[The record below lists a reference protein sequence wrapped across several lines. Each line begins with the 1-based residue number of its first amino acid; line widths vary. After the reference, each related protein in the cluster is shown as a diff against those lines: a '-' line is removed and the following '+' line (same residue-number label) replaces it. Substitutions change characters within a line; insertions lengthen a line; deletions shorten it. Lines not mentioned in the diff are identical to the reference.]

1 MVGVQQKDH
10 PPPCNR
16 PHTDM
21 CTFASTIS
29 YQVHTYRDAAAQAVL
44 LLSAGVTRVCRPL
57 KLHIPIAVAFDCTPD
72 HVMTSYN
79 RGALLSAMYEGG
91 RAGYQLERG
100 ALVGDLA
107 FFLKH
112 KNEK

>member
-1 MVGVQQKDH
+1 MRHTPSVLSPSLSPLATARTQICAHSH
-10 PPPCNR
+10 PQ
-16 PHTDM
+16 
-21 CTFASTIS
+21 F
-29 YQVHTYRDAAAQAVL
+29 HTYRDAAAQAVL
-44 LLSAGVTRVCRPL
+44 LLSAGVARVCRPL

-79 RGALLSAMYEGG
+79 RGALMSAMYEGG